1 MPCFKWVL
9 VPAAFA
15 ILSGVDEI
23 VLDNKGQSCLWE
35 RTEKGDGNLEG
46 QVIENAVQETVR
58 KQWIK

>member
-1 MPCFKWVL
+1 MGISSCRFCD
-9 VPAAFA
+9 
-15 ILSGVDEI
+15 LSGVDEI

-46 QVIENAVQETVR
+46 QVIEMQFRRLSR